1 MTSINRRAFLRNSSL
16 AMAGMV
22 FANSAMAKKRYT
34 PHLSFSTLGCP
45 RWSFT
50 QIVNAAVEDGYDG
63 IEIRGIQK
71 DMDITQCPEF
81 SSSESIAA
89 SMKILKDKKLRV
101 VCLGASA
108 NMHYA
113 DPEKRKSNFDEA
125 KSLIDLAQK
134 LNCPYIR
141 VFPDKL
147 PKDQDPHATLDL
159 IVSGLKEL
167 GDYAKDRNISVLM
180 ETHGDV
186 VKAEHLLY
194 VMKNAGCPHVGLVW
208 DVQNMWSVTKE
219 PVAQVY
225 EKLKKYIKHTHF
237 RDAKVVNGVEQSV
250 LLGQGE
256 VPLKEAA
263 MLLEKDDYQGFYSF
277 EWEKRWMPKV
287 EEPEIAFPQYVKE
300 IKTYF

>member
-1 MTSINRRAFLRNSSL
+1 MTTVNRRTFLRNSSL
-16 AMAGMV
+16 AMAGMI
-22 FANSAMAKKRYT
+22 FANSAMAKKKYT

-45 RWSFT
+45 KWSFT
-50 QIVNAAVEDGYDG
+50 QIVNNAVEYGYDG

-71 DMDITQCPEF
+71 DMDITKCPEF
-81 SSSESIAA
+81 NSAESIAA
-89 SMKILKDKKLRV
+89 TKKILKDKHLKLI
-101 VCLGASA
+101 CLGASA
-108 NMHYA
+108 NMHYVDA
-113 DPEKRKSNFDEA
+113 EKRKANLDEA

-134 LNCPYIR
+134 MDCPYIR

-147 PKDQDPHATLDL
+147 PKGQDSKATFQL
-159 IVSGLKEL
+159 IISGLKEL
-167 GDYAKDRNISVLM
+167 GDHAKSTNVSVLM

-186 VKAEHLLY
+186 VKADDLLY
-194 VMKNAGCPHVGLVW
+194 IMKSVGMPNVGLVW
-208 DVQNMWSVTKE
+208 DMQNMWSVTKE
-219 PVAQVY
+219 PVAVVY

-237 RDAKVVNGVEQSV
+237 RDAKVVNGTEQSV

-263 MLLEKDDYQGFYSF
+263 SLLEKDNYQGFFSF

-287 EEPEIAFPQYVKE
+287 EDPEIAFPQYVKE